1 MSTDSNAGST
11 RVAELLAVYGA
22 PDARVCDLLCD
33 RHPPQNVA
41 FTLIDADM
49 TATDLTYG
57 TLRRESEALA
67 GSLRA
72 LGAKRGD
79 RIATLMGKRRELLV
93 ALMAIWRLGAVHV
106 PLFTAFAPPAIAY
119 RLDASGCK
127 FVFCEAAQ
135 EPKLR
140 ELIDSGAR
148 DWRVITTGPSSEY
161 ATSLADLP
169 KAEPLNGGEAVG
181 GDGPIVQ
188 IYTSGT
194 TGAPKGVLVPAR
206 ALAAFQAYLEF
217 GLDVRADDIYWNGAD
232 PGWAYGLYWAILAP
246 LAAGLRGLFLCAPFA
261 PQTAFKVLETFK
273 VTNFTAAPTVYRAM
287 LGSEHAAGWRASL
300 RAASSA
306 GEPLTPE
313 VNAWAADALGA
324 EVRDHYGQTE
334 AGMIINNHQHP
345 ALREPVRAGSMG
357 KPMPGWAIEILGP
370 DLEPLKT
377 GEVGIVA
384 VDRARSP
391 LAWFTGYADAP
402 VGKSDKFS
410 TDGRWYLTGDM
421 GRIDEDGY
429 VHFVGRDDDVILMA
443 GYRIGPF
450 EIESVMVNHQA
461 IAECAVVAVPDSVRG
476 EVLQAVVVLKPG
488 FAPSPALVK
497 DLQTWVKKGYAAH
510 AYPREVHFAASL
522 PKTPSGKVQR
532 NVIRQELLAKT

>member
-1 MSTDSNAGST
+1 MSHESGAGSA
-11 RVAELLAVYGA
+11 RVGELLAMYGA
-22 PDARVCDLLCD
+22 SDARVCDLLCD
-33 RHPPQNVA
+33 WHPADHVA
-41 FTLIDADM
+41 FSLIEADM

-72 LGAKRGD
+72 MGAKRGD

-119 RLDASGCK
+119 RLDASGCR
-127 FVFCEAAQ
+127 FVFCEEAQ
-135 EPKLR
+135 EPKLH
-140 ELIDSGAR
+140 ELIDDGAR
-148 DWRVITTGPSSEY
+148 SWRAITTGPSSHY
-161 ATSLADLP
+161 ATALADLP
-169 KAEPLNGGEAVG
+169 RAEPVTEGEAVG

-217 GLDVRADDIYWNGAD
+217 GLDVRADDVYWNAAD
-232 PGWAYGLYWAILAP
+232 PGWAYGLYWAVLAP
-246 LAAGLRGLFLCAPFA
+246 LVAGLRALFLCAPFT
-261 PQTAFKVLETFK
+261 PEMAFKVLETFK

-287 LGSEHAAGWRASL
+287 LGSESAAGRRIKL

-313 VNAWAADALGA
+313 VNAWAVDALGV

-345 ALREPVRAGSMG
+345 ALREPVRPGSMG
-357 KPMPGWAIEILGP
+357 KPMPGWAIDILGP
-370 DLEPLKT
+370 DLTPLAVD
-377 GEVGIVA
+377 EVGVVA
-384 VDRARSP
+384 VDLSRSP
-391 LAWFTGYADAP
+391 LAWFKGYVDAAP
-402 VGKSDKFS
+402 GQSDKFS
-410 TDGRWYLTGDM
+410 ADGRWYLTGDM
-421 GRIDEDGY
+421 GRIDADGY
-429 VHFVGRDDDVILMA
+429 VYFIGRDDDVILMA

-450 EIESVMVNHQA
+450 EIESVIVAHVA
-461 IAECAVVAVPDSVRG
+461 IAECAVVAVPDTMRG
-476 EVLQAVVVLKPG
+476 EVLQAVVVLKSG
-488 FAPSPALVK
+488 FEPSAALVK
-497 DLQTWVKKGYAAH
+497 ELQTWVKTGYAAH
-510 AYPREVHFAASL
+510 AYPRAVHFAESL

-532 NVIRQELLAKT
+532 NVIRQALLAKA

>member
-1 MSTDSNAGST
+1 MTSSSGAGSA
-11 RVAELLAVYGA
+11 RVAELLAMYGA
-22 PDARVCDLLCD
+22 SDIRVCDLLCD
-33 RHPPQNVA
+33 RHPADHVA

-49 TATDLTYG
+49 TATDLIYG

-72 LGAKRGD
+72 MGAKRGD

-93 ALMAIWRLGAVHV
+93 SLMAIWRLGAVHV

-119 RLDASGCK
+119 RLDASHCR
-127 FVFCEAAQ
+127 FVFCEEAQ

-140 ELIDSGAR
+140 ELIDGGAR
-148 DWRVITTGPSSEY
+148 SWRAITTGPSSDY
-161 ATSLADLP
+161 ATALADLP
-169 KAEPLNGGEAVG
+169 HAESVTVGEAVG

-217 GLDVRADDIYWNGAD
+217 GLDVQPGDVYWNGAD
-232 PGWAYGLYWAILAP
+232 PGWAYGLYWAVLAP
-246 LAAGLRGLFLCAPFA
+246 LAAGLRALFLCAPFA
-261 PQTAFKVLETFK
+261 PDTAFKVLEQFK

-287 LGSEHAAGWRASL
+287 LGSEAATGRRIPL

-313 VNAWAADALGA
+313 VNAWAVEALGV

-345 ALREPVRAGSMG
+345 ALREPVRPGSMG
-357 KPMPGWAIEILGP
+357 KPMPGWSIAILGP
-370 DLEPLKT
+370 DLTPLEDGKI
-377 GEVGIVA
+377 GVVA
-384 VDRARSP
+384 VDLSRSP
-391 LAWFTGYADAP
+391 LAWFTGYADAAP
-402 VGKSDKFS
+402 GQSDKFS
-410 TDGRWYLTGDM
+410 ADGRWYLTGDI

-429 VHFVGRDDDVILMA
+429 VYFIGRDDDVILMA

-450 EIESVMVNHQA
+450 EIESVIVAHQA
-461 IAECAVVAVPDSVRG
+461 IAECAVVAVPDAVRG

-488 FAPSPALVK
+488 FLASDALVK
-497 DLQTWVKKGYAAH
+497 ELQTWVKKGYAAH
-510 AYPREVHFAASL
+510 AYPRQVHFADAL

-532 NVIRQELLAKT
+532 NVIRQELLAKA